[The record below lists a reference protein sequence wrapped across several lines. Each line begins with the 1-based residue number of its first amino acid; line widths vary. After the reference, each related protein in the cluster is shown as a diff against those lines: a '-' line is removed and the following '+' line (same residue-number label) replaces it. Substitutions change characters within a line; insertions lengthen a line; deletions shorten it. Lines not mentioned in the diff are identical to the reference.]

1 MIRNILLGVLL
12 AVSLGANAQR
22 DTLSLNRGWQFKY
35 GNSSSTAQNTDFS
48 TSDVQQV
55 NLPHDF
61 QISQPWVAPAKNE
74 KADNSDQAANVKSRL
89 SARAFKEMG
98 VGVYRKVLH
107 APKEWQ
113 GRRLLL
119 DFGGIMLVGDVYL
132 NGNRIGGT
140 DYGYVGFDI
149 DVTKQLRYGAD
160 NVLVVVANTMAPNN
174 SRWYTG
180 GGLYRDVRLIAT
192 NRDLYFEHHPLFLS
206 TPGNKQLNVTAE
218 VSNYT
223 KSPSGL
229 IEVAILDANGRQV
242 AVHKQSLT
250 FSRKRRTR
258 EYVLDSIPLS
268 NPQLWSCDHPYL
280 YTAVVSL
287 YRNDGTLADR
297 VSEQFG
303 VRTFEFSPQ
312 FGLKLNGE
320 KVILKGIANHHTL
333 GSLGAAAYPRAI
345 EKRIKLLKSFGFNHI
360 RCSHNPYSEDL
371 YRLCDKYGI
380 IVIDELYDK
389 WLQQY
394 AGGRTPWTNLWQHDI
409 PEWVKRDRN
418 HPSVA
423 LWSLGNELQTY
434 TNLPFNDWGVTAYRL
449 QRELVKRY
457 DPTRLTTVAMHPRG
471 RSEETDSLPCDLAKI
486 TDIQAYNYRY
496 AYFPGDGR
504 RFPYMIFYQSEANLP
519 MMGPNYFGM
528 DLNKVVGLAY
538 WGMIDYLGESMGW
551 PAKGWFNGVFDIS
564 LQPKPMAYFVK
575 SMFSNE
581 PVVHIGVVDNKS
593 DAVVWNG
600 VKFGGE
606 TVTDHWNRTP
616 GSKYT
621 LYTYTNA
628 DEVELLVNGKSM
640 GVKKNTTDPN
650 TRNKIKWTDIAYEPG
665 YVEAVARKDG
675 KTVARHRINTYGKVS
690 RLQLVP
696 DQEVWKADGTDLQ
709 HVTVYAVDK
718 NGNKVWDDT
727 DELTFSVEGDAS
739 IVAVSNGDITTD
751 ENLAG
756 NRIRLFHG
764 SAMVI
769 LRAGV
774 KPSAITLTVSA
785 AGKKDYKLKLNTRQ

>member
-160 NVLVVVANTMAPNN
+160 NELVVVANTMAPNN

-528 DLNKVVGLAY
+528 DLNKVAGLAY

-581 PVVHIGVVDNKS
+581 PVVHIGIVDNKS

-675 KTVARHRINTYGKVS
+675 KTVARHRINTFGKVS

>member
-160 NVLVVVANTMAPNN
+160 NELVVVANTMAPNN

-528 DLNKVVGLAY
+528 DLNKVAGLAY

-581 PVVHIGVVDNKS
+581 PVVHIGIVDNKS

-675 KTVARHRINTYGKVS
+675 KTVARHRINTFGKVS

-727 DELTFSVEGDAS
+727 DELTFSVDGDAS

>member
-61 QISQPWVAPAKNE
+61 QISQPWVAPAKDE

-160 NVLVVVANTMAPNN
+160 NELVVVANTMAPNN

-192 NRDLYFEHHPLFLS
+192 NRDLYFERHPLFLS
-206 TPGNKQLNVTAE
+206 TPGNKQLNITAE

-229 IEVAILDANGRQV
+229 IEVAILDANGRKV

-268 NPQLWSCDHPYL
+268 DPQLWSCDHPYL

-394 AGGRTPWTNLWQHDI
+394 AGGRTPWTNLWQRDI

-551 PAKGWFNGVFDIS
+551 PAKGWFNGVFDLS

-650 TRNKIKWTDIAYEPG
+650 TRNKIKWTDIVYEPG

-769 LRAGV
+769 LRAGI

>member
-160 NVLVVVANTMAPNN
+160 NELVVVANTMAPNN

-229 IEVAILDANGRQV
+229 IEVAILDANGHQV

-581 PVVHIGVVDNKS
+581 PVVHIGIVDNKS

>member
-149 DVTKQLRYGAD
+149 DVSKLLRYGAD
-160 NVLVVVANTMAPNN
+160 NELVVVANTMAPNN

-206 TPGNKQLNVTAE
+206 TPGNKQLNITAE

-581 PVVHIGVVDNKS
+581 PVVHIGIVDNKS

-675 KTVARHRINTYGKVS
+675 KTVARHRINTFGKVS

-785 AGKKDYKLKLNTRQ
+785 AGKKDYKLKLNTRP

>member
-160 NVLVVVANTMAPNN
+160 NELVVVANTMAPNN

-675 KTVARHRINTYGKVS
+675 KTVARHRINTFGKVS

-785 AGKKDYKLKLNTRQ
+785 AGKKDYKLKLNTRP

>member
-149 DVTKQLRYGAD
+149 DVSKLLRYGAD
-160 NVLVVVANTMAPNN
+160 NELVVVANTMAPNN

-192 NRDLYFEHHPLFLS
+192 NRDLYFERHPLFLS
-206 TPGNKQLNVTAE
+206 TPVNKQLNVTAE

-581 PVVHIGVVDNKS
+581 PVVHIGIVDNKS

-709 HVTVYAVDK
+709 HVTIYAVDK

-774 KPSAITLTVSA
+774 KPSAITLKVSA
-785 AGKKDYKLKLNTRQ
+785 VGKKDYKLKLNTRQ

>member
-1 MIRNILLGVLL
+1 
-12 AVSLGANAQR
+12 
-22 DTLSLNRGWQFKY
+22 
-35 GNSSSTAQNTDFS
+35 
-48 TSDVQQV
+48 
-55 NLPHDF
+55 
-61 QISQPWVAPAKNE
+61 
-74 KADNSDQAANVKSRL
+74 
-89 SARAFKEMG
+89 MG

-149 DVTKQLRYGAD
+149 DVSKLLRYGAD
-160 NVLVVVANTMAPNN
+160 NELVVVANTMAPNN

-192 NRDLYFEHHPLFLS
+192 NRDLYFERHPLFLS
-206 TPGNKQLNVTAE
+206 TPVNKQLNVTAE

-581 PVVHIGVVDNKS
+581 PVVHIGIVDNKS

-774 KPSAITLTVSA
+774 KPSAITLKVSA
-785 AGKKDYKLKLNTRQ
+785 VGKKDYKLKLNTRQ

>member
-528 DLNKVVGLAY
+528 NLNKVVGLAY

-551 PAKGWFNGVFDIS
+551 PAKGWFNGVFDLS

-581 PVVHIGVVDNKS
+581 PVVHIGIVDNKS

>member
-140 DYGYVGFDI
+140 DYGYVVFDI

-160 NVLVVVANTMAPNN
+160 NELVVVANTMAPNN

-258 EYVLDSIPLS
+258 EYVLDSISLS

-280 YTAVVSL
+280 YTTVVSL

-333 GSLGAAAYPRAI
+333 GSLGAAAYPKAI

-581 PVVHIGVVDNKS
+581 PVVHIGIVDNKS

-774 KPSAITLTVSA
+774 KPSAITLTVST

>member
-160 NVLVVVANTMAPNN
+160 NELVVVANTMAPNN

-575 SMFSNE
+575 SMFSND
-581 PVVHIGVVDNKS
+581 PVVHIGIVDNKS

-606 TVTDHWNRTP
+606 AVTDHWNRTP

-675 KTVARHRINTYGKVS
+675 KTVARHRINTFGKVS
-690 RLQLVP
+690 RLQLAP

-785 AGKKDYKLKLNTRQ
+785 AGKKDYKLKLNTRP

>member
-160 NVLVVVANTMAPNN
+160 NELVVVANTMAPNN

-229 IEVAILDANGRQV
+229 IEVAILDANGHQV

-333 GSLGAAAYPRAI
+333 GSLGAAAYPKAI

-575 SMFSNE
+575 SMFSND
-581 PVVHIGVVDNKS
+581 PVVHIGIVDNKS

-606 TVTDHWNRTP
+606 AVTDHWNRTP

-675 KTVARHRINTYGKVS
+675 KTVARHRINTFGKVS

>member
-223 KSPSGL
+223 KYPSGL

-581 PVVHIGVVDNKS
+581 PVVHIGIVDNKS
-593 DAVVWNG
+593 DETVWNG

-616 GSKYT
+616 GNKYT

>member
-160 NVLVVVANTMAPNN
+160 NELVVVANTMAPNN

-206 TPGNKQLNVTAE
+206 TPGNKQLNITAE

-229 IEVAILDANGRQV
+229 IEVAILDANGHQV

-581 PVVHIGVVDNKS
+581 PVVHIGIVDNKS

-785 AGKKDYKLKLNTRQ
+785 AGKKDYKLKLNTRP

>member
-675 KTVARHRINTYGKVS
+675 KTVARHRINTFGKVS

-774 KPSAITLTVSA
+774 KPSAITLTVST

>member
-149 DVTKQLRYGAD
+149 DVTKLLRYGAD
-160 NVLVVVANTMAPNN
+160 NELVVVANTMAPNN

-192 NRDLYFEHHPLFLS
+192 NRDLYFERHPLFLS

-581 PVVHIGVVDNKS
+581 PVVHIGIVDNKS

-774 KPSAITLTVSA
+774 KPSAITLTVST

>member
-160 NVLVVVANTMAPNN
+160 NELVVVANTMAPNN

-229 IEVAILDANGRQV
+229 IEVAILDANGHQV

-575 SMFSNE
+575 SMFSND
-581 PVVHIGVVDNKS
+581 PVVHIGIVDNKS

-606 TVTDHWNRTP
+606 AVTDHWNRTP

-675 KTVARHRINTYGKVS
+675 KTVARHRINTFGKVS

>member
-160 NVLVVVANTMAPNN
+160 NELVVVANTMAPNN

-528 DLNKVVGLAY
+528 NLNKVVGLAY

-581 PVVHIGVVDNKS
+581 PVVHIGIVDNKS

-690 RLQLVP
+690 QLQLVP

>member
-160 NVLVVVANTMAPNN
+160 NELVVVANTMAPNN

-229 IEVAILDANGRQV
+229 IEVAILDANGHQV

-287 YRNDGTLADR
+287 NRNDGTLADR

-675 KTVARHRINTYGKVS
+675 KTVARHRINTFGKVS

-785 AGKKDYKLKLNTRQ
+785 AGKKDYKLKLNTRP

>member
-149 DVTKQLRYGAD
+149 DVSKLLRYGAD
-160 NVLVVVANTMAPNN
+160 NELVVVANTMAPNN

-333 GSLGAAAYPRAI
+333 GSLGAAAYPKAI

-575 SMFSNE
+575 SMFSND
-581 PVVHIGVVDNKS
+581 PVVHIGIVDNKS

-606 TVTDHWNRTP
+606 AVTDHWNRTP

-675 KTVARHRINTYGKVS
+675 KTVARHRINTFGKVS
-690 RLQLVP
+690 RLQLAP

>member
-160 NVLVVVANTMAPNN
+160 NELVVVANTMAPNN

-206 TPGNKQLNVTAE
+206 TPGNKQLNITAE

-287 YRNDGTLADR
+287 YRNDGTVADR

-449 QRELVKRY
+449 QRELIKRY

-581 PVVHIGVVDNKS
+581 PVVHIGIVDNKS

>member
-160 NVLVVVANTMAPNN
+160 NELVVVANTMAPNN

-229 IEVAILDANGRQV
+229 IEVVILDANGRQV

-528 DLNKVVGLAY
+528 DLNKVAGLAY

-581 PVVHIGVVDNKS
+581 PVVHIGIVDNKS

-675 KTVARHRINTYGKVS
+675 KTVARHRINTFGKVS

>member
-160 NVLVVVANTMAPNN
+160 NELVVVANTMAPNN

-206 TPGNKQLNVTAE
+206 TPGNKQLNITAE

-229 IEVAILDANGRQV
+229 IEVAILDANGHQV

-258 EYVLDSIPLS
+258 EYVLDSISLS

-287 YRNDGTLADR
+287 NRNDGTLADR

-675 KTVARHRINTYGKVS
+675 KTVARHRINTFGKVS

-785 AGKKDYKLKLNTRQ
+785 AGKKDYKLKLNTRP

>member
-160 NVLVVVANTMAPNN
+160 NELVVVANTMAPNN

-229 IEVAILDANGRQV
+229 IEVAILDANGHQV

-258 EYVLDSIPLS
+258 EYVLDSISLS

-287 YRNDGTLADR
+287 NRNDGTLADR

-675 KTVARHRINTYGKVS
+675 KTVARHRINTFGKVS

-785 AGKKDYKLKLNTRQ
+785 AGKKDYKLKLNTRP

>member
-160 NVLVVVANTMAPNN
+160 NELVVVANTMAPNN

-333 GSLGAAAYPRAI
+333 GSLGAAAYPKAI

-675 KTVARHRINTYGKVS
+675 KTVARHRINTFGKVS

-785 AGKKDYKLKLNTRQ
+785 AGKKDYKLKLNTRP

>member
-160 NVLVVVANTMAPNN
+160 NELVVVANTMAPNN

-229 IEVAILDANGRQV
+229 IEVAILDANGHQV

-333 GSLGAAAYPRAI
+333 GSLGAAAYPKAI

-675 KTVARHRINTYGKVS
+675 KTVARHRINTFGKVS

-785 AGKKDYKLKLNTRQ
+785 AGKKDYKLKLNTRP

>member
-160 NVLVVVANTMAPNN
+160 NELVVVANTMAPNN

-229 IEVAILDANGRQV
+229 IEVAILDANGHQV

-581 PVVHIGVVDNKS
+581 PVVHIGIVDNKS

-675 KTVARHRINTYGKVS
+675 KTVARHRINTFGKVS

-727 DELTFSVEGDAS
+727 DELTFSVDGDAS

>member
-160 NVLVVVANTMAPNN
+160 NELVVVANTMAPNN
-174 SRWYTG
+174 SRWFTG

-258 EYVLDSIPLS
+258 EYVLDSISLS

-333 GSLGAAAYPRAI
+333 GSLGAAAYPKAI

-675 KTVARHRINTYGKVS
+675 KTVARHRINTFGKVS

-785 AGKKDYKLKLNTRQ
+785 AGKKDYTLMLNTRP

>member
-160 NVLVVVANTMAPNN
+160 NELVVVANTMAPNN

-192 NRDLYFEHHPLFLS
+192 NRDLYFERHPLFLS
-206 TPGNKQLNVTAE
+206 TPVNKQLNITAE

-287 YRNDGTLADR
+287 FRNDGTLADR

-528 DLNKVVGLAY
+528 NLNKVVGLAY

>member
-160 NVLVVVANTMAPNN
+160 NELVVVANTMAPNN
-174 SRWYTG
+174 SRWFTG

-258 EYVLDSIPLS
+258 EYVLDSISLS

-333 GSLGAAAYPRAI
+333 GSLGAAAYPKAI

-675 KTVARHRINTYGKVS
+675 KTVARHRINTFGKVS

-785 AGKKDYKLKLNTRQ
+785 AGKKDYKLKLNTRP

>member
-160 NVLVVVANTMAPNN
+160 NELVVVANTMAPNN

-606 TVTDHWNRTP
+606 AVTDHWNRTP

-675 KTVARHRINTYGKVS
+675 KTVARHRINTFGKVS
-690 RLQLVP
+690 RLQLAP

-785 AGKKDYKLKLNTRQ
+785 AGKKDYKLKLNTRP

>member
-581 PVVHIGVVDNKS
+581 PVVHIGIVDNKS

>member
-160 NVLVVVANTMAPNN
+160 NELVVVANTMAPNN

-206 TPGNKQLNVTAE
+206 TPGNKQLNITAE

-229 IEVAILDANGRQV
+229 IEVAILDANGHQV

-287 YRNDGTLADR
+287 YRNDGTVADR

-675 KTVARHRINTYGKVS
+675 KTVARHRINTFGKVS

-785 AGKKDYKLKLNTRQ
+785 AGKKDYKLKLNTRP

>member
-149 DVTKQLRYGAD
+149 DVSKLLRYGAD
-160 NVLVVVANTMAPNN
+160 NELVVVANTMAPNN

-229 IEVAILDANGRQV
+229 IEVAILDANGHQV

-333 GSLGAAAYPRAI
+333 GSLGAAAYPKAI

-575 SMFSNE
+575 SMFSND
-581 PVVHIGVVDNKS
+581 PVVHIGIVDNKS

-606 TVTDHWNRTP
+606 AVTDHWNRTP

-675 KTVARHRINTYGKVS
+675 KTVARHRINTFGKVS

>member
-160 NVLVVVANTMAPNN
+160 NELVVVANTMAPNN

-258 EYVLDSIPLS
+258 EYVLDSISLS

-333 GSLGAAAYPRAI
+333 GSLGAAAYPKAI

-675 KTVARHRINTYGKVS
+675 KTVARHRINTFGKVS
-690 RLQLVP
+690 RLQLAP

-785 AGKKDYKLKLNTRQ
+785 AGKKDYKLKLNTRP

>member
-675 KTVARHRINTYGKVS
+675 KTVARHRINTFGKVS

-756 NRIRLFHG
+756 NRIRLFH
-764 SAMVI
+764 
-769 LRAGV
+769 
-774 KPSAITLTVSA
+774 
-785 AGKKDYKLKLNTRQ
+785 

>member
-149 DVTKQLRYGAD
+149 DVTKLLRYGAD
-160 NVLVVVANTMAPNN
+160 NELVVVANTMAPNN

-229 IEVAILDANGRQV
+229 IEVAILDANGHQV

-581 PVVHIGVVDNKS
+581 PVVHIGIVDNKS

-774 KPSAITLTVSA
+774 KPSAITLTVST